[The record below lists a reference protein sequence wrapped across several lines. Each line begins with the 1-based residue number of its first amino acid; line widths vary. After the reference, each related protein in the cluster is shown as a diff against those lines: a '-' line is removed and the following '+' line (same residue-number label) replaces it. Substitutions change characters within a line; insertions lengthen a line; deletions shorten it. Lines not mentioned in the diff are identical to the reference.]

1 MNKAV
6 LIVVPAY
13 NEEKNIENTIKDI
26 KENTAYD
33 YVIINDCSTDSTK
46 QICEKNKFN
55 LITLPI
61 NSGLSNVIRLGMK
74 YAYEEGYQIV
84 LQFDGDGQ
92 HEAKYIN
99 ILVDEIKNN
108 NCDIAIGSRFL
119 EEKKKKNIR
128 MIGSKLISL
137 AIKLTT
143 GITIKD
149 PTSGMRAYGKKAIYE
164 FNKNLH
170 LAPEPETLVYM
181 IKNNITIKEIQV
193 KMKERQYGASY
204 LTSLKSIEYMLDTLF
219 SIFFIRNR
227 RSKKEK

>member
-1 MNKAV
+1 MNKDV

-13 NEEKNIENTIKDI
+13 NEKKNIENTIKDI

-92 HEAKYIN
+92 
-99 ILVDEIKNN
+99 IKNN
-108 NCDIAIGSRFL
+108 NCNITIGSKFL
-119 EEKKKKNIR
+119 KKKKKKNIR

-227 RSKKEK
+227 RNKKEK